1 MDNEAWSKLIK
12 VSMEIWNLKSGG
24 NMHSN
29 FEVKFEA
36 YFEVHFR
43 HTIYCFEVRE
53 VMSLTLQTV
62 YKLELKQRI
71 YSHLKTTTQ
80 S

>member
-1 MDNEAWSKLIK
+1 
-12 VSMEIWNLKSGG
+12 
-24 NMHSN
+24 MHSN